1 MITNDWTDGWMER
14 SMVGWK
20 TAWMDGWMDGGV
32 RWVYLSPLMDTL
44 GLQPWSFWHLSED

>member
-20 TAWMDGWMDGGV
+20 TAWMDGGV

-44 GLQPWSFWHLSED
+44 GLQPW